1 MIYGSK
7 DIFGFQLDSISGNL
21 CQFCFWVHGNQF
33 GTIEDTC
40 YIPSFSNQLK
50 GFRSPPPLDLTSER
64 EIKAYL
70 SGKTFDSRYLRQL
83 DPTFDDFEKRCC
95 QNGGYVYLYWKLAK
109 GHSFVYSGTAKKGF
123 FKIPLDVWQDVID
136 HAIAQLSNA
145 RS

>member
-7 DIFGFQLDSISGNL
+7 DLFAFQLDSISGDF

-33 GTIEDTC
+33 GTFEDTC

-50 GFRSPPPLDLTSER
+50 GFRLPPLLDLTSES
-64 EIKAYL
+64 EIRSYL
-70 SGKTFDSRYLRQL
+70 SGNAFDSRYLRQL

-95 QNGGYVYLYWKLAK
+95 QNGGNVFLFWKLTK
-109 GHSFVYSGTAKKGF
+109 NHTFVYSDTAKKGF

-136 HAIAQLSNA
+136 HAIAQLPNA